1 MVGSPRP
8 PHLSN
13 PCIQVSTTKKYRVW
27 IKQINTSIVEVKAK
41 DRDEAMEKAARKWKR
56 EVSGRPEYVEERTK
70 EKP

>member
-1 MVGSPRP
+1 M
-8 PHLSN
+8 
-13 PCIQVSTTKKYRVW
+13 STTKKYRVW

-56 EVSGRPEYVEERTK
+56 EVSGRPEYVEEITK